1 MLGGKLIG
9 RVKVKP
15 LAWLEV
21 VGCQKFLEPL
31 ALLVAVGLPK
41 FLKLSGLLEVIV

>member
-1 MLGGKLIG
+1 MRGKLIG

-21 VGCQKFLEPL
+21 VGCKKFLEPL
-31 ALLVAVGLPK
+31 VSLVAVGLPK
-41 FLKLSGLLEVIV
+41 FLKLSGLLELIG